1 MKSVDSIETY
11 IYGISKDLMSEKE
24 EIKCK
29 NVTNY
34 IKVIKNKGKC
44 KRI

>member
-1 MKSVDSIETY
+1 MKSYDSIETY
-11 IYGISKDLMSEKE
+11 VYGMSKDLISEKE

-44 KRI
+44 KRT